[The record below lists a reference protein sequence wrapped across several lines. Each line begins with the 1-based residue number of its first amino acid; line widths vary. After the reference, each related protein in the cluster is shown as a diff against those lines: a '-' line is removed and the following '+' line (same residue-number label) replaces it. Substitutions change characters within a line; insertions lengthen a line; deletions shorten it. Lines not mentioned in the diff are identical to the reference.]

1 MKTQGKLWTVCI
13 VAIVTIIFGSWAWY
27 HSASSAW
34 MSTVTQN
41 EKNAILY
48 AENSLQLMMA
58 QSNGHLNRT
67 IETLAMHSVDL
78 AQEMVDL
85 IASDFGDTCLYVCL
99 YDFDGKRIAAKGEN
113 IPEGFENSSFFET
126 MRYSDGRALSESS
139 LHSGTLHIQTASLLA
154 DGSAV
159 LVGQD
164 ILPFYLTGLKSILG
178 RDFWFYYGNDEQF
191 DSVSVPPVSEP
202 VYPKDYEEKFRH
214 LFQIATDSQRPAATL
229 LPYQGSTAMFTA
241 IALYDAEHWDVK
253 GFLVQITP
261 KSFWQAGSD
270 RISWFVWIGSL
281 LSCIVASVFLSL
293 IHRKRASDTAIR
305 VKKKYVVYAVC
316 AFAPVLVGILYG
328 SFLFV
333 PSLLKEYESKSAF
346 TSGRVLFQDLSSVFD
361 KARQDP
367 KEVIEEMKRRTRD
380 EYRVLPAGNQSDTV
394 SVTTLSTRLSRL
406 VSPLRRTGFT
416 EDIEVGKAEI
426 DRIGF
431 TYTRLVAHGF
441 EWQVF
446 REETFMNNE
455 ILSVQ
460 FLGAI
465 LFFAFL
471 VVTLVFG
478 FLVYHLQDRL
488 LVRNT
493 FLGYL
498 FLAPALV
505 HLIWWAAGPLG
516 FSLFLAFRRWSVV
529 DPAKP
534 FVGLDNF
541 IELFQDGNFWNALKN
556 TAVYSLYVPIG
567 MLFSLLLA
575 MAVNRAGKVAIAL
588 RVLYYLPV
596 VTAGV
601 ATTIVWRWIFN
612 RDFGILN
619 YILGW
624 FGIGKIA
631 WLDSPQFAL
640 LSIMI
645 ISIWQAI
652 GSQLLIF
659 LAGLQG
665 IPIDFY
671 DAAKVDGAGKYKVF
685 RHITL
690 PLLKPTTLFVLVTSI
705 IGSFQVFT
713 PVYVLTQGGPL
724 RSTDVVFYH
733 IWKAAWTEMRM
744 GYAAAQSWIL
754 FLLLMV
760 LTYFEFKLYGKDSWQ
775 AYF

>member
-1 MKTQGKLWTVCI
+1 MWIVCVVAVITVVCG
-13 VAIVTIIFGSWAWY
+13 FLAWY
-27 HSASSAW
+27 YSASSAW

-41 EKNAILY
+41 EKNTVLY
-48 AENSLQLMMA
+48 AENSLTFVADEANARLNA
-58 QSNGHLNRT
+58 LVQSISSDSGESIRVLIDRAEIALKDSFLYACVYDADGTLAASKGGKTPKDFEFSNFY
-67 IETLAMHSVDL
+67 ETLL
-78 AQEMVDL
+78 
-85 IASDFGDTCLYVCL
+85 
-99 YDFDGKRIAAKGEN
+99 
-113 IPEGFENSSFFET
+113 
-126 MRYSDGRALSESS
+126 YSDGYALSEVSYDTGV
-139 LHSGTLHIQTASLLA
+139 LHLQTASILE
-154 DGSAV
+154 DGSVILLGLDV
-159 LVGQD
+159 LSD
-164 ILPFYLTGLKSILG
+164 YIRRLNTAINREYWLFYG
-178 RDFWFYYGNDEQF
+178 DEEQF
-191 DSVSVPPVSEP
+191 VPIPVTAVSEP
-202 VYPKDYEEKFRH
+202 FYEDSIKAEYSR
-214 LFQIATDSQRPAATL
+214 LFKTTTDSQRPSSTI
-229 LPYQGSTAMFTA
+229 LPLPGRRVMITST
-241 IALYDAEHWDVK
+241 ALYDADHWDVK
-253 GFLVQITP
+253 GFLVQVTP
-261 KSFWQAGSD
+261 NSFWEEGSN
-270 RISWFVWIGSL
+270 RLGWFVWIGSL
-281 LSCIVASVFLSL
+281 LSCFIAPFFLL
-293 IHRKRASDTAIR
+293 RMYRKKTSDTSIHVNKIYFIYAI
-305 VKKKYVVYAVC
+305 A
-316 AFAPVLVGILYG
+316 AFIPVFIFLLYG
-328 SFLFV
+328 TFRFT
-333 PSLLKEYESKSAF
+333 PSLLREYESSSML
-346 TSGRVLFQDLSSVFD
+346 TNGRILYQDIQQRYDSSVLS
-361 KARQDP
+361 P
-367 KEVIEEMKRRTRD
+367 KSLIEQVKKVTRD
-380 EYRVLPAGNQSDTV
+380 EYQIRPVENTSQLSAS
-394 SVTTLSTRLSRL
+394 TTLSSRKARLISQYK
-406 VSPLRRTGFT
+406 SSIGTN
-416 EDIEVGKAEI
+416 EIEIGTLNI
-426 DRIGF
+426 DRIGQTYARF
-431 TYTRLVAHGF
+431 TSHGV
-441 EWQVF
+441 EWQIFHEDTAVS
-446 REETFMNNE
+446 NE

-460 FLGAI
+460 FLGVI
-465 LFFAFL
+465 LLLVFL
-471 VVTLVFG
+471 VVTLIFG
-478 FLVYHLQDRL
+478 FLTYHLHDRL
-488 LVRNT
+488 LIRNT
-493 FLGYL
+493 FFGYL

-575 MAVNRAGKVAIAL
+575 MAVNKAGKIAIAL

-601 ATTIVWRWIFN
+601 ATTIVWKWIFN

-624 FGIGKIA
+624 FGIDKIA
-631 WLDSPQFAL
+631 WIDSPQFAL

-671 DAAKVDGAGKYKVF
+671 DAAKVDGAGKYKIF

-754 FLLLMV
+754 FLLLMI